1 MCVDA
6 EIPSYEMLIGLFMKV
21 STVKGLFTLGDAKRT
36 TASITCSLY
45 PSGVFRCLGGIGD
58 G

>member
-1 MCVDA
+1 MDA

>member
-1 MCVDA
+1 MEA
-6 EIPSYEMLIGLFMKV
+6 EIPSYEMLIGLFKKV

-36 TASITCSLY
+36 TASITCLFF
-45 PSGVFRCLGGIGD
+45 VFSRLGGIGD